1 MGYCWGGLAAPATSA
16 SCLRGRS
23 GWPGRHAPA
32 SPAQPVSHLQ
42 SPRLH
47 PDLHLRNPLSFQCYF
62 WHQFWASAT
71 GTAPATRCCW
81 LSEGRRHEP
90 GLPLQ
95 TRALQRRNGSG
106 PRIPRVTRSDAVCNG
121 RCRQAARWRSA
132 RRGRELEICLSAEQ
146 QESLR
151 LRTCSS
157 TLSAAT
163 GRSVQCRVHG
173 YPRTNTFAATLQSES
188 VPVGDVSQGNA
199 ALTTVERGAACAR
212 LWRRCRACRRPAGH
226 GTSLESVC
234 SESPSSQAVKR
245 WCTHDQRGDGT
256 RHRRQEAM
264 AETGMYVAAKSY
276 AAVTVPPP
284 ADTFC
289 AHDSQSEA
297 LTRNCNRQLQ
307 CTETDGNAGTHH
319 RPGHRCHE
327 AQHARTGACSPGST
341 VPGRL
346 MHLVQRRR
354 SGGTTPGNRKNAGL
368 VCTAH
373 KRMHMQGACCQC
385 ELTQS
390 RFLGPRAHGFLKL
403 ARAGCEADFA
413 NKNSESGLTPD
424 PHGHRSQHS

>member
-1 MGYCWGGLAAPATSA
+1 
-16 SCLRGRS
+16 
-23 GWPGRHAPA
+23 
-32 SPAQPVSHLQ
+32 
-42 SPRLH
+42 
-47 PDLHLRNPLSFQCYF
+47 
-62 WHQFWASAT
+62 
-71 GTAPATRCCW
+71 
-81 LSEGRRHEP
+81 
-90 GLPLQ
+90 
-95 TRALQRRNGSG
+95 
-106 PRIPRVTRSDAVCNG
+106 
-121 RCRQAARWRSA
+121 
-132 RRGRELEICLSAEQ
+132 
-146 QESLR
+146 
-151 LRTCSS
+151 
-157 TLSAAT
+157 
-163 GRSVQCRVHG
+163 
-173 YPRTNTFAATLQSES
+173 
-188 VPVGDVSQGNA
+188 
-199 ALTTVERGAACAR
+199 
-212 LWRRCRACRRPAGH
+212 
-226 GTSLESVC
+226 
-234 SESPSSQAVKR
+234 
-245 WCTHDQRGDGT
+245 
-256 RHRRQEAM
+256 M